1 MRPSKCRSPIRRPL
15 GTSPCRDEDR
25 LRQLRVWDSRKMA
38 PLFRWHHFSATFSH
52 TTSRKMVPPC
62 GRKMVPPTRWHHFSA
77 TVLHTTS
84 RKMVPLLCEVAAAG
98 RGPLPVCSLAED
110 PA

>member
-38 PLFRWHHFSATFSH
+38 PLFYTPQAEKWCHCCARLRLRGEGRCLCALLQKT
-52 TTSRKMVPPC
+52 PPEH
-62 GRKMVPPTRWHHFSA
+62 RNISST
-77 TVLHTTS
+77 
-84 RKMVPLLCEVAAAG
+84 
-98 RGPLPVCSLAED
+98 ED
-110 PA
+110 DIT

>member
-52 TTSRKMVPPC
+52 TTSRKMVP
-62 GRKMVPPTRWHHFSA
+62 
-77 TVLHTTS
+77 
-84 RKMVPLLCEVAAAG
+84 LLCEVAAAG